1 MWPERQKL
9 HGALSRVLDDTTR
22 PLVLGYAVEQSEPFV
37 VSGKED
43 SAKYHIPPAL
53 PKDRA
58 LMKKDDKTG
67 LGVYGRLPDLE
78 RNLAKRIAEHY
89 GVGNITIQQ
98 RVYNT
103 SDQVFDA
110 LSNGEI
116 DGIYLFIYLF
126 I

>member
-1 MWPERQKL
+1 
-9 HGALSRVLDDTTR
+9 
-22 PLVLGYAVEQSEPFV
+22 
-37 VSGKED
+37 
-43 SAKYHIPPAL
+43 
-53 PKDRA
+53 
-58 LMKKDDKTG
+58 MKKDDKTG